1 MILLRLSALICAA
14 TTMTLNAH
22 YGFASSAALYYALL
36 FTGLGIA
43 IDLAKC
49 TLPLVVRRAWQARA
63 RLKALLAF
71 MLFLPCFAY
80 SLHAGVSE
88 IARNRDAA
96 GADAVAASGRRGRA
110 EAEHARL
117 SVALAT
123 MEADRQFAAAVAC
136 AKPSTR
142 EQRGFCARIAETRRA
157 LSAAAAVLDDVA
169 PVDPHPQLTLFA
181 ALTGWPMPQLTFA
194 LALYPI
200 LLAELCGSLGFYL
213 GARDPPN
220 ERRPR
225 RGFVGW
231 LRGILRWRTT
241 PGAAVSR
248 VTVSAPRSAIA
259 AEPKPSA
266 ASARRV
272 WSTASTGQG

>member
-22 YGFASSAALYYALL
+22 YGFASSATLHYALL
-36 FTGLGIA
+36 FTALGVA

-49 TLPLVVRRAWQARA
+49 TLPIVVRRAWQARA

-96 GADAVAASGRRGRA
+96 GADAVAASGRRARA
-110 EAEHARL
+110 ESEHGRL
-117 SVALAT
+117 TAALAT
-123 MEADRQFAAAVAC
+123 MEADRQFAAAAAC
-136 AKPSTR
+136 AKPATR
-142 EQRGFCARIAETRRA
+142 EQRAFCARIAETRRA
-157 LSAAAAVLDDVA
+157 LSAAAAILDDVA

-181 ALTGWPMPQLTFA
+181 ALTGWPMPQLSFA

-213 GARDPPN
+213 GTDGTLA
-220 ERRPR
+220 ERQPR
-225 RGFVGW
+225 RRLVGW
-231 LRGILRWRTT
+231 LKGMRRPT
-241 PGAAVSR
+241 PNAAVPP
-248 VTVSAPRSAIA
+248 VQVSAPRSVTVAV
-259 AEPKPSA
+259 PTRSA
-266 ASARRV
+266 MPGRRV
-272 WSTASTGQG
+272 WSSAPPGQG